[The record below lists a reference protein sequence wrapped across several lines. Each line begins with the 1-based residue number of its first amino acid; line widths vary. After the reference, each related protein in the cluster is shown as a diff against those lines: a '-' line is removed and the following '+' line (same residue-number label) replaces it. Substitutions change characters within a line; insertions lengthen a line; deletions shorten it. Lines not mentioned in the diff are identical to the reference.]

1 MRTLV
6 DCHASMEFAKL
17 VAGGDVRAGSVGG
30 CGRVAGALGYP
41 GAQVHILAQE
51 VLPCT
56 W

>member
-6 DCHASMEFAKL
+6 DCNASKL
-17 VAGGDVRAGSVGG
+17 VPGGDVRAGSVGG